1 MTVTTARFEVHPTKR
16 AVADE
21 KVASLYKQ
29 AAKVGAAVTVTAV
42 DEDRVADGGA
52 IAVWSILTVTHEDIA
67 LPGGWRAVAA
77 WDISEAGIAVSALPG
92 ADSGIIARHHDRAKG
107 GACDH
112 CSQTRQRRFVFAIA
126 SSDGSAERVV
136 GSSCVA
142 DFLGVKPGWLLR
154 SLQWAEDFAGLDEPS
169 DALGGGN
176 VITSV
181 RPTDFVAATR
191 AVVRRFGYL
200 SKTKAYEGAGS
211 GIPTSQEVTDYL
223 YGSGE
228 SASALR
234 TEVGPITD
242 EDYEVAANV
251 VAHFSEDQPTDN
263 DYLVSLHILCSQDR
277 VPVSR
282 AAGYLA
288 SALSAFQ
295 RDEQKRI
302 QKAEAAPIPVN
313 GERIIVTGDL
323 LTLKE
328 VESQYGI
335 TLKGLVLADDG
346 WKVWGTIPA
355 AIRGEV
361 NVGDRVRFTARVE
374 PSSDDATF
382 GFFNRPTKAAVLSA
396 V

>member
-29 AAKVGAAVTVTAV
+29 AAKIGVAVAVTSV
-42 DEDRVADGGA
+42 DEDRVAADGA
-52 IAVWSILTVTHEDIA
+52 IAVWSILTVTHEEIA

-92 ADSGIIARHHDRAKG
+92 ADAGVISRHHDRAKG

-112 CSQTRQRRFVFAIA
+112 CNQTRQRRFVFAIS

-142 DFLGVKPGWLLR
+142 DFLGIKPGWLLR
-154 SLQWAEDFAGLDEPS
+154 SLQWADDFAGLDEREEGS
-169 DALGGGN
+169 SGGN

-181 RPTDFVAATR
+181 RPADFIAATR

-200 SKTKAYEGAGS
+200 SKSKANDGFGS
-211 GIPTSQEVTDYL
+211 GVPTSQEVTEYL

-228 SASALR
+228 SASAIR

-242 EDYEVAANV
+242 EDYEVAATV
-251 VAHFSEDQPTDN
+251 VAHFSEDQPSDN
-263 DYLVSLHILCSQDR
+263 DYLVSLNILCTQDR
-277 VPVSR
+277 VPVARS
-282 AAGYLA
+282 AGYLA
-288 SALSAFQ
+288 SAPSAYQ
-295 RDEQKRI
+295 RTEQRATE
-302 QKAEAAPIPVN
+302 KAESAPIPVN
-313 GERIIVTGDL
+313 GERIVVTGEVL
-323 LTLKE
+323 SIKE
-328 VESQYGI
+328 VSNDYGF
-335 TLKGLVLADDG
+335 TLKGLVRADGG
-346 WKVWGTIPA
+346 WKVYGTIPA
-355 AIRGEV
+355 AIRGTV
-361 NVGDRVRFTARVE
+361 NVGDRVTFTAKVE
-374 PSSDDATF
+374 PSRDDATF
-382 GFFNRPTKAAVLSA
+382 GFFNRPTKASV